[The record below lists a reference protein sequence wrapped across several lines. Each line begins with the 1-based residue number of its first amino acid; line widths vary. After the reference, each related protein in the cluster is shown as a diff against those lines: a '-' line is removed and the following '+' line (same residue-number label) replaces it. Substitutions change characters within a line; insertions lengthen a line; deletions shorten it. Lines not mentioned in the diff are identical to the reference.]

1 MKRPASLAFLHDE
14 GQRRAPPSSSATPF
28 SKVESEGGHPR
39 GCPSVSPTGDED
51 VDVPAGKAQRKSR
64 WAAHVPSVTTLPP
77 QGVDRTSDFLQPYQ
91 SDGANKRDATRTSCL
106 PPAAPPV
113 SSTAARPKL
122 QGPLAVKSKA
132 VKPASAQS
140 QVTAEQ
146 GLANAIQSRL
156 QAPGVAGRSLVDLA
170 ADKPPVKATANPR
183 MPSELAADPAS
194 QPSGSTMAATRN
206 QPKGDRGHRSSR
218 H

>member
-132 VKPASAQS
+132 GS
-140 QVTAEQ
+140 QTCQCTEPSNRRA
-146 GLANAIQSRL
+146 R
-156 QAPGVAGRSLVDLA
+156 AGKRHPIPFA
-170 ADKPPVKATANPR
+170 GTW
-183 MPSELAADPAS
+183 
-194 QPSGSTMAATRN
+194 SGR
-206 QPKGDRGHRSSR
+206 QEFG
-218 H
+218 